1 MHKNGKFIPLLAL
14 GFTFFLSGCD
24 YFADKHLVEEMK
36 EQQKEQETKI
46 NLLEKQQKEQEAKI
60 NLLEKQQATIINTT
74 KKVTEVVG
82 RVERKQRLFDYTE
95 LDPSQTH
102 YFIINNGNI
111 GLAGRILSIEPID
124 NGSVIHLDLVNLLSI
139 PVSNL
144 AFNMTWGTKKPSEAK
159 DLPRWKQLLLNTK
172 MDSTIELLPGAWTNV
187 TLTLKGV
194 SPNNLKYLKIGID
207 MENVIFDSIQPINDT
222 KKGNDSNLLI
232 VFYVQIMP
240 DDFVMQLHR
249 F

>member
-24 YFADKHLVEEMK
+24 YFADKHLVEELK
-36 EQQKEQETKI
+36 KQQKEQETKI

-60 NLLEKQQATIINTT
+60 NLLEKQQTTIINTT
-74 KKVTEVVG
+74 QKVAEVVG

-95 LDPSQTH
+95 LDPSQTR

-124 NGSVIHLDLVNLLSI
+124 DGSVIHLDLVNLLSI
-139 PVSNL
+139 PVSNF

-172 MDSTIELLPGAWTNV
+172 MDSTIELLPGTWTNV

-194 SPNNLKYLKIGID
+194 SPNNLKYLKIGIN

-222 KKGNDSNLLI
+222 KKK
-232 VFYVQIMP
+232 P
-240 DDFVMQLHR
+240 KK
-249 F
+249 

>member
-24 YFADKHLVEEMK
+24 YFADKHLVEELK
-36 EQQKEQETKI
+36 KQQKEQETKI
-46 NLLEKQQKEQEAKI
+46 NLLEKQQKEQKAKI
-60 NLLEKQQATIINTT
+60 NLLEKQQTTVINTT
-74 KKVTEVVG
+74 QKVAEVVG

-95 LDPSQTH
+95 LDPSQTR

-124 NGSVIHLDLVNLLSI
+124 DGSVIHLDLVNLLSI

-172 MDSTIELLPGAWTNV
+172 MDSTIELLPGTWTNV

-194 SPNNLKYLKIGID
+194 SPNNLKYLKIGIN

-222 KKGNDSNLLI
+222 KKK
-232 VFYVQIMP
+232 P
-240 DDFVMQLHR
+240 KK
-249 F
+249 

>member
-1 MHKNGKFIPLLAL
+1 
-14 GFTFFLSGCD
+14 TFFLSGCD
-24 YFADKHLVEEMK
+24 YFADKHLVEELK
-36 EQQKEQETKI
+36 KQQKEQETKI

-60 NLLEKQQATIINTT
+60 NLLEKQQDIVINTT
-74 KKVTEVVG
+74 QKVAEVVG

-95 LDPSQTH
+95 LDPSQTR

-124 NGSVIHLDLVNLLSI
+124 DGSVIHLDLVNLLSI

-172 MDSTIELLPGAWTNV
+172 MDSTIELLPGTWTNV

-194 SPNNLKYLKIGID
+194 SPNNLKYLKIGIN

-222 KKGNDSNLLI
+222 KKK
-232 VFYVQIMP
+232 P
-240 DDFVMQLHR
+240 KK
-249 F
+249 

>member
-24 YFADKHLVEEMK
+24 YFADKHLVEELK
-36 EQQKEQETKI
+36 KQQKEQETKI

-60 NLLEKQQATIINTT
+60 NLLEKQQTTIINTT
-74 KKVTEVVG
+74 QKVAEVVG

-95 LDPSQTH
+95 LDPSQTR

-124 NGSVIHLDLVNLLSI
+124 DGSVIHLDLVNLLSI

-172 MDSTIELLPGAWTNV
+172 MDSTIELLPGTWTNV

-194 SPNNLKYLKIGID
+194 SPNNLKYLKIGIN
-207 MENVIFDSIQPINDT
+207 MENVIFDSI
-222 KKGNDSNLLI
+222 
-232 VFYVQIMP
+232 
-240 DDFVMQLHR
+240 
-249 F
+249 

>member
-24 YFADKHLVEEMK
+24 YFADKHLVEELK
-36 EQQKEQETKI
+36 KQQKEQETKI
-46 NLLEKQQKEQEAKI
+46 NLLEKQQKEQEAKM
-60 NLLEKQQATIINTT
+60 NLLEKQQATVINTT
-74 KKVTEVVG
+74 QKVAEVVG

-159 DLPRWKQLLLNTK
+159 DLPRWRQLLLNTK

-194 SPNNLKYLKIGID
+194 SPNNLKYLKIGIN

-222 KKGNDSNLLI
+222 KKKPKKIIAIDTIILEKEST
-232 VFYVQIMP
+232 YS
-240 DDFVMQLHR
+240 
-249 F
+249 

>member
-24 YFADKHLVEEMK
+24 YFADKHLVEELK
-36 EQQKEQETKI
+36 KQQKEQETKI
-46 NLLEKQQKEQEAKI
+46 NLLEKRQKEQEAKI
-60 NLLEKQQATIINTT
+60 NLLEKQQTTVINTT
-74 KKVTEVVG
+74 QKVAEVVG
-82 RVERKQRLFDYTE
+82 RIERKQRLFDYTE
-95 LDPSQTH
+95 LDPSQTR

-124 NGSVIHLDLVNLLSI
+124 DGSVIHLDLVNLLSI

-172 MDSTIELLPGAWTNV
+172 MDSTIELLPGTWTNV

-194 SPNNLKYLKIGID
+194 SPNNLKYLKIGIN

-222 KKGNDSNLLI
+222 KKK
-232 VFYVQIMP
+232 P
-240 DDFVMQLHR
+240 KK
-249 F
+249 

>member
-1 MHKNGKFIPLLAL
+1 PLLAL

-24 YFADKHLVEEMK
+24 YFADKHLVEELK
-36 EQQKEQETKI
+36 KQQKEQETKI

-60 NLLEKQQATIINTT
+60 NLLEKQQTTVINTT
-74 KKVTEVVG
+74 QKVAEVVG

-95 LDPSQTH
+95 LDPSQTR

-124 NGSVIHLDLVNLLSI
+124 DGSVIHLDLVNLLSI

-172 MDSTIELLPGAWTNV
+172 MDSTIELLPGTWTNV

-194 SPNNLKYLKIGID
+194 SPNNLKYLKIGIN

-222 KKGNDSNLLI
+222 KKK
-232 VFYVQIMP
+232 P
-240 DDFVMQLHR
+240 KK
-249 F
+249 

>member
-14 GFTFFLSGCD
+14 GFSFFLSGCD
-24 YFADKHLVEEMK
+24 YFADKHLVEELK
-36 EQQKEQETKI
+36 KQQKEQETKI

-60 NLLEKQQATIINTT
+60 NLLEKQQATVINTT
-74 KKVTEVVG
+74 QKVAEVVG
-82 RVERKQRLFDYTE
+82 RIERKQRLFDYTE
-95 LDPSQTH
+95 LDPSQTR

-124 NGSVIHLDLVNLLSI
+124 DGSVIHLDLVNLLSI

-172 MDSTIELLPGAWTNV
+172 MDSTIELLPGTWTNV

-194 SPNNLKYLKIGID
+194 SPNNLKYLKIGIN

-222 KKGNDSNLLI
+222 KKK
-232 VFYVQIMP
+232 P
-240 DDFVMQLHR
+240 KK
-249 F
+249 

>member
-1 MHKNGKFIPLLAL
+1 MPLLAL

-24 YFADKHLVEEMK
+24 YFADKHLVEELK
-36 EQQKEQETKI
+36 KQQKEQETKI

-60 NLLEKQQATIINTT
+60 NLLEKQQTTIINTT
-74 KKVTEVVG
+74 QKVAEVVG

-95 LDPSQTH
+95 LDPSQTR

-124 NGSVIHLDLVNLLSI
+124 DGSVIHLDLVNLLSI

-172 MDSTIELLPGAWTNV
+172 MDSTIELLPGTWTNV

-194 SPNNLKYLKIGID
+194 SPNNLKYLKIGIN

-222 KKGNDSNLLI
+222 KKK
-232 VFYVQIMP
+232 P
-240 DDFVMQLHR
+240 KK
-249 F
+249 

>member
-24 YFADKHLVEEMK
+24 YFADKHLVEELK
-36 EQQKEQETKI
+36 KQQKEQETKI

-60 NLLEKQQATIINTT
+60 NFLEKQEATVINTT
-74 KKVTEVVG
+74 QKVAEVVG
-82 RVERKQRLFDYTE
+82 RIERKQRLFDYTE
-95 LDPSQTH
+95 LDPSQTR

-124 NGSVIHLDLVNLLSI
+124 DGSVIHLDLVNLLSI

-172 MDSTIELLPGAWTNV
+172 MDSTIELLPGTWTNV

-194 SPNNLKYLKIGID
+194 SPNNLKYLKIGIN

-222 KKGNDSNLLI
+222 KKK
-232 VFYVQIMP
+232 P
-240 DDFVMQLHR
+240 KK
-249 F
+249 

>member
-1 MHKNGKFIPLLAL
+1 
-14 GFTFFLSGCD
+14 FFLSGCD
-24 YFADKHLVEEMK
+24 YFADKHLVEELK
-36 EQQKEQETKI
+36 KQQKEQETKI

-60 NLLEKQQATIINTT
+60 NLLEKQQTTVINTT
-74 KKVTEVVG
+74 QKVAEVVG

-95 LDPSQTH
+95 LDPSQTR

-124 NGSVIHLDLVNLLSI
+124 DGSVIHLDLVNLLSI

-172 MDSTIELLPGAWTNV
+172 MDSTIELLPGTWTNV

-194 SPNNLKYLKIGID
+194 SPNNLKYLKIGIN

-222 KKGNDSNLLI
+222 KKK
-232 VFYVQIMP
+232 P
-240 DDFVMQLHR
+240 KK
-249 F
+249 

>member
-1 MHKNGKFIPLLAL
+1 MLAL
-14 GFTFFLSGCD
+14 GLAFFLSGCD
-24 YFADKHLVEEMK
+24 YFADKHLVEELK
-36 EQQKEQETKI
+36 KQQKEQETKI

-60 NLLEKQQATIINTT
+60 NLLEKQQATVINTT
-74 KKVTEVVG
+74 QKVAEVVG
-82 RVERKQRLFDYTE
+82 RIERKQRLFDYTE
-95 LDPSQTH
+95 LDPSQTR

-124 NGSVIHLDLVNLLSI
+124 DGSVIHLDLVNLLSI

-172 MDSTIELLPGAWTNV
+172 MDSTIELLPGTWTNV

-194 SPNNLKYLKIGID
+194 SPNNLKYLKIGIN

-222 KKGNDSNLLI
+222 KKK
-232 VFYVQIMP
+232 P
-240 DDFVMQLHR
+240 KK
-249 F
+249 

>member
-24 YFADKHLVEEMK
+24 YFADKHLVEELK
-36 EQQKEQETKI
+36 KQQKEQETKI

-60 NLLEKQQATIINTT
+60 NLLEKQQATVINTT
-74 KKVTEVVG
+74 QKVAEVVG
-82 RVERKQRLFDYTE
+82 RIERKQRLFDYTE
-95 LDPSQTH
+95 LDPSQTR

-124 NGSVIHLDLVNLLSI
+124 DGSVIHLDLVNLLSI

-172 MDSTIELLPGAWTNV
+172 MDSTIELLPGTWTNV

-194 SPNNLKYLKIGID
+194 SPNNLKYLKIGIN
-207 MENVIFDSIQPINDT
+207 MENIIFDSIQPINDT
-222 KKGNDSNLLI
+222 KKK
-232 VFYVQIMP
+232 P
-240 DDFVMQLHR
+240 KK
-249 F
+249 

>member
-24 YFADKHLVEEMK
+24 YFADKHLVEELK
-36 EQQKEQETKI
+36 KQQKEQETKI

-60 NLLEKQQATIINTT
+60 NLLEKQQDIVINTT
-74 KKVTEVVG
+74 QKVAEVVG

-95 LDPSQTH
+95 LDPSQTR

-111 GLAGRILSIEPID
+111 RLAGRILSIEPID
-124 NGSVIHLDLVNLLSI
+124 DGSVIHLDLVNLLSI

-172 MDSTIELLPGAWTNV
+172 MDSTIELLPGTWTNV

-194 SPNNLKYLKIGID
+194 SPNNLKYLKIGIN

-222 KKGNDSNLLI
+222 KKK
-232 VFYVQIMP
+232 P
-240 DDFVMQLHR
+240 KK
-249 F
+249 

>member
-1 MHKNGKFIPLLAL
+1 
-14 GFTFFLSGCD
+14 D
-24 YFADKHLVEEMK
+24 YFADKHLVEELK
-36 EQQKEQETKI
+36 KQQKEQETKI

-60 NLLEKQQATIINTT
+60 NLLEKQQATVINTT
-74 KKVTEVVG
+74 QKVAEVVG
-82 RVERKQRLFDYTE
+82 RIERKQRLFDYTE
-95 LDPSQTH
+95 LDPSQTR

-124 NGSVIHLDLVNLLSI
+124 DGSVIHLDLVNLLSI

-172 MDSTIELLPGAWTNV
+172 MDSTIELLPGTWTNV

-194 SPNNLKYLKIGID
+194 SPNNLKYLKIGIN

-222 KKGNDSNLLI
+222 KKK
-232 VFYVQIMP
+232 P
-240 DDFVMQLHR
+240 KK
-249 F
+249 

>member
-24 YFADKHLVEEMK
+24 YFADKHLVEELK
-36 EQQKEQETKI
+36 KQQKEQETKI

-60 NLLEKQQATIINTT
+60 NLLEKQQATVINTT
-74 KKVTEVVG
+74 QKVAEVVG
-82 RVERKQRLFDYTE
+82 RIERKQRLFDYTE
-95 LDPSQTH
+95 LDPSQTR

-124 NGSVIHLDLVNLLSI
+124 DGSVIHLDLVNLLSI

-172 MDSTIELLPGAWTNV
+172 MDSTIELLPGTWTNV

-194 SPNNLKYLKIGID
+194 SPNNLKYLKIG
-207 MENVIFDSIQPINDT
+207 
-222 KKGNDSNLLI
+222 
-232 VFYVQIMP
+232 
-240 DDFVMQLHR
+240 
-249 F
+249 

>member
-1 MHKNGKFIPLLAL
+1 MQKNGKFIPLLAL

-24 YFADKHLVEEMK
+24 YFADKHLVEELK
-36 EQQKEQETKI
+36 KQQKEQETKI

-60 NLLEKQQATIINTT
+60 NLLEKQQATVINTT
-74 KKVTEVVG
+74 QKVAEVVG
-82 RVERKQRLFDYTE
+82 RIERKQRLFDYTE
-95 LDPSQTH
+95 LDPSQTR

-124 NGSVIHLDLVNLLSI
+124 DGSVIHLDLVNLLSI

-172 MDSTIELLPGAWTNV
+172 MDSTIELLPGTWTNV

-194 SPNNLKYLKIGID
+194 SPNNLKYLKIGIN

-222 KKGNDSNLLI
+222 KKK
-232 VFYVQIMP
+232 P
-240 DDFVMQLHR
+240 KK
-249 F
+249 

>member
-24 YFADKHLVEEMK
+24 YFADKRLVEELK
-36 EQQKEQETKI
+36 KQQKEQETKI

-60 NLLEKQQATIINTT
+60 NLLEKQQTTIINTT
-74 KKVTEVVG
+74 QKVAEVVG

-95 LDPSQTH
+95 LDPSQTR

-124 NGSVIHLDLVNLLSI
+124 DGSVIHLDLVNLLSI

-172 MDSTIELLPGAWTNV
+172 MDSTIELLPGTWTNV

-194 SPNNLKYLKIGID
+194 SPNNLKYLKIGIN

-222 KKGNDSNLLI
+222 KKKPKKIIAIDTTILEKEST
-232 VFYVQIMP
+232 YP
-240 DDFVMQLHR
+240 
-249 F
+249 

>member
-24 YFADKHLVEEMK
+24 YFADKHLVEELK
-36 EQQKEQETKI
+36 KQQKGQETKI

-60 NLLEKQQATIINTT
+60 NLLEKQQDIVINTT
-74 KKVTEVVG
+74 QKVAEVVG

-95 LDPSQTH
+95 LDPSQTR

-124 NGSVIHLDLVNLLSI
+124 DGSVIHLDLVNLLSI

-172 MDSTIELLPGAWTNV
+172 MDSTIELLPGTWTNV

-194 SPNNLKYLKIGID
+194 SPNNLKYLKIGIN

-222 KKGNDSNLLI
+222 KKK
-232 VFYVQIMP
+232 P
-240 DDFVMQLHR
+240 KK
-249 F
+249 

>member
-1 MHKNGKFIPLLAL
+1 L

-24 YFADKHLVEEMK
+24 YFADKHLVEELK
-36 EQQKEQETKI
+36 KQQKEQETKI

-60 NLLEKQQATIINTT
+60 NLLEKQQTTVINTT
-74 KKVTEVVG
+74 QKVAEVVG

-95 LDPSQTH
+95 LDPSQTR

-124 NGSVIHLDLVNLLSI
+124 DGSVIHLDLVNLLSI

-172 MDSTIELLPGAWTNV
+172 MDSTIELLPGTWTNV

-194 SPNNLKYLKIGID
+194 SPNNLKYLKIGIN

-222 KKGNDSNLLI
+222 KKK
-232 VFYVQIMP
+232 P
-240 DDFVMQLHR
+240 KK
-249 F
+249 

>member
-14 GFTFFLSGCD
+14 VFTFFLSGCD
-24 YFADKHLVEEMK
+24 YFADKHLVEELK
-36 EQQKEQETKI
+36 KQQKEQETKI

-60 NLLEKQQATIINTT
+60 NLLEKQQTTIINTT
-74 KKVTEVVG
+74 QKVAEVVG

-95 LDPSQTH
+95 LDPSQTR

-124 NGSVIHLDLVNLLSI
+124 DGSVIHLDLVNLLSI

-172 MDSTIELLPGAWTNV
+172 MDSTIELLPGTWTNV

-194 SPNNLKYLKIGID
+194 SPNNLKYLKIGIN

-222 KKGNDSNLLI
+222 KKK
-232 VFYVQIMP
+232 P
-240 DDFVMQLHR
+240 KK
-249 F
+249 

>member
-24 YFADKHLVEEMK
+24 YFADKHLVEELK
-36 EQQKEQETKI
+36 KQQKEQETKI

-60 NLLEKQQATIINTT
+60 NLLEKQQTTIINTT
-74 KKVTEVVG
+74 QKVAEVVG

-95 LDPSQTH
+95 LDPSQTR

-124 NGSVIHLDLVNLLSI
+124 DGSVIHLDLVNLLSI

-172 MDSTIELLPGAWTNV
+172 MDSTIELLPGTWTNV

-194 SPNNLKYLKIGID
+194 SPNNL
-207 MENVIFDSIQPINDT
+207 
-222 KKGNDSNLLI
+222 
-232 VFYVQIMP
+232 
-240 DDFVMQLHR
+240 
-249 F
+249 

>member
-1 MHKNGKFIPLLAL
+1 MLAL

-24 YFADKHLVEEMK
+24 YFADKHLVEELK
-36 EQQKEQETKI
+36 KQQKEQETKI

-60 NLLEKQQATIINTT
+60 NLLEKQEATVINTT
-74 KKVTEVVG
+74 QKVAEVVG
-82 RVERKQRLFDYTE
+82 RIERKQRLFDYTE
-95 LDPSQTH
+95 LDPSQTR

-124 NGSVIHLDLVNLLSI
+124 DGSVIHLDLVNLLSI

-172 MDSTIELLPGAWTNV
+172 MDSTIELLPGTWTNV

-194 SPNNLKYLKIGID
+194 SPNNLKYLKIGIN

-222 KKGNDSNLLI
+222 KKK
-232 VFYVQIMP
+232 P
-240 DDFVMQLHR
+240 KK
-249 F
+249 

>member
-14 GFTFFLSGCD
+14 GFTFFLSGCE
-24 YFADKHLVEEMK
+24 YFADKHLVEELK
-36 EQQKEQETKI
+36 KQQKEQETKI

-60 NLLEKQQATIINTT
+60 NLLEKQQATVINTT
-74 KKVTEVVG
+74 QKVAEVVG
-82 RVERKQRLFDYTE
+82 RIERKQRLFDYTE
-95 LDPSQTH
+95 LDPSQTR

-124 NGSVIHLDLVNLLSI
+124 DGSVIHLDLVNLLSI

-172 MDSTIELLPGAWTNV
+172 MDSTIELLPGTWTNV

-194 SPNNLKYLKIGID
+194 SPNNLKYLKIGIN

-222 KKGNDSNLLI
+222 KKK
-232 VFYVQIMP
+232 P
-240 DDFVMQLHR
+240 KK
-249 F
+249 

>member
-24 YFADKHLVEEMK
+24 YFADKHLVEELK
-36 EQQKEQETKI
+36 KQQKEQETKI

-60 NLLEKQQATIINTT
+60 NLLEKQQDIVINTT
-74 KKVTEVVG
+74 QKVAEVVG

-95 LDPSQTH
+95 LDQSQTR

-124 NGSVIHLDLVNLLSI
+124 DGSVIHLDLVNLLSI

-172 MDSTIELLPGAWTNV
+172 MDSTIELLPGTWTNV

-194 SPNNLKYLKIGID
+194 SPNNLKYLKIGIN

-222 KKGNDSNLLI
+222 KKK
-232 VFYVQIMP
+232 P
-240 DDFVMQLHR
+240 KK
-249 F
+249 

>member
-24 YFADKHLVEEMK
+24 YFADKHLVEK
-36 EQQKEQETKI
+36 LKKQQKEQETKI

-60 NLLEKQQATIINTT
+60 NLLEKQEATVINTT
-74 KKVTEVVG
+74 QKVAEVVG
-82 RVERKQRLFDYTE
+82 RIERKQRLFDYTE
-95 LDPSQTH
+95 LDPSQTR

-124 NGSVIHLDLVNLLSI
+124 DGSVIHLDLVNLLSI

-172 MDSTIELLPGAWTNV
+172 MDSTIELLPGTWTNV

-194 SPNNLKYLKIGID
+194 SPNNLKYLKIGIN

-222 KKGNDSNLLI
+222 KKK
-232 VFYVQIMP
+232 P
-240 DDFVMQLHR
+240 KK
-249 F
+249 

>member
-24 YFADKHLVEEMK
+24 YFADKHLVEELK
-36 EQQKEQETKI
+36 KQQKEQETKI

-60 NLLEKQQATIINTT
+60 NLLEKQQTTIINTT
-74 KKVTEVVG
+74 QKGAEVVG

-95 LDPSQTH
+95 LDPSQTR

-124 NGSVIHLDLVNLLSI
+124 DGSVIHLDLVNLLSI

-172 MDSTIELLPGAWTNV
+172 MDSTIELLPGTWTNV

-194 SPNNLKYLKIGID
+194 SPNNLKYLKIGIN

-222 KKGNDSNLLI
+222 KKK
-232 VFYVQIMP
+232 P
-240 DDFVMQLHR
+240 KK
-249 F
+249 

>member
-1 MHKNGKFIPLLAL
+1 MPLLAL

-24 YFADKHLVEEMK
+24 YFADKHLVEELK
-36 EQQKEQETKI
+36 KQQKEQETKI

-60 NLLEKQQATIINTT
+60 NLLEKQQTTIINTT
-74 KKVTEVVG
+74 QKVAEVVG

-95 LDPSQTH
+95 LDPSQTR

-124 NGSVIHLDLVNLLSI
+124 DGSVIHLDLVNLLSI

-172 MDSTIELLPGAWTNV
+172 MDSTIELLPGTWTNV

-194 SPNNLKYLKIGID
+194 SPNNLKYLKIGIN

-222 KKGNDSNLLI
+222 KKKPKK
-232 VFYVQIMP
+232 Q
-240 DDFVMQLHR
+240 
-249 F
+249 

>member
-1 MHKNGKFIPLLAL
+1 
-14 GFTFFLSGCD
+14 FTFFLSGCD
-24 YFADKHLVEEMK
+24 YFADKHLVEELK
-36 EQQKEQETKI
+36 KQQKEQETKI

-60 NLLEKQQATIINTT
+60 NLLEKQQDIVINTT
-74 KKVTEVVG
+74 QKVAEVVG

-95 LDPSQTH
+95 LDPSQTR

-124 NGSVIHLDLVNLLSI
+124 DGSVIHLDLVNLLSI

-172 MDSTIELLPGAWTNV
+172 MDSTIELLPGTWTNV

-194 SPNNLKYLKIGID
+194 SPNNLKYLKIGIN

-222 KKGNDSNLLI
+222 KKK
-232 VFYVQIMP
+232 P
-240 DDFVMQLHR
+240 KK
-249 F
+249 

>member
-1 MHKNGKFIPLLAL
+1 
-14 GFTFFLSGCD
+14 FTFFLSGCD
-24 YFADKHLVEEMK
+24 YFADKHLVEELK
-36 EQQKEQETKI
+36 KQQKEQETKI

-60 NLLEKQQATIINTT
+60 NLLEKQQATVINTT
-74 KKVTEVVG
+74 QKVAEVVG
-82 RVERKQRLFDYTE
+82 RIERKQRLFDYTE
-95 LDPSQTH
+95 LDPSQTR

-124 NGSVIHLDLVNLLSI
+124 DGSVIHLDLVNLLSI

-172 MDSTIELLPGAWTNV
+172 MDSTIELLPGTWTNV

-194 SPNNLKYLKIGID
+194 SPNNLKYLKIGIN

-222 KKGNDSNLLI
+222 KKK
-232 VFYVQIMP
+232 P
-240 DDFVMQLHR
+240 KK
-249 F
+249 

>member
-24 YFADKHLVEEMK
+24 YFADKHLVEELK
-36 EQQKEQETKI
+36 KQQKEQETKI

-60 NLLEKQQATIINTT
+60 NLLEKQQDIVINTT
-74 KKVTEVVG
+74 QKVAEVVG

-95 LDPSQTH
+95 LDPSQTR

-124 NGSVIHLDLVNLLSI
+124 DGSVIHLDLVNLLSI

-172 MDSTIELLPGAWTNV
+172 MDSTIELLPGTWTNV

-194 SPNNLKYLKIGID
+194 SPNNLKYLKIGIN

-222 KKGNDSNLLI
+222 KKK
-232 VFYVQIMP
+232 P
-240 DDFVMQLHR
+240 KK
-249 F
+249 

>member
-1 MHKNGKFIPLLAL
+1 
-14 GFTFFLSGCD
+14 
-24 YFADKHLVEEMK
+24 LVEELK
-36 EQQKEQETKI
+36 KQQKEQETKI

-60 NLLEKQQATIINTT
+60 NLLEKQQTTVINTT
-74 KKVTEVVG
+74 QKVAEVVG

-95 LDPSQTH
+95 LDPSQTR

-124 NGSVIHLDLVNLLSI
+124 DGSVIHLDLVNLLSI

-172 MDSTIELLPGAWTNV
+172 MDSTIELLPGTWTNV

-194 SPNNLKYLKIGID
+194 SPNNLKYLKIGIN

-222 KKGNDSNLLI
+222 KKK
-232 VFYVQIMP
+232 P
-240 DDFVMQLHR
+240 KK
-249 F
+249 

>member
-24 YFADKHLVEEMK
+24 YFADKHLVEELK
-36 EQQKEQETKI
+36 KQQKEQETKI

-60 NLLEKQQATIINTT
+60 NLLEKQQTTVINTT
-74 KKVTEVVG
+74 QKVAEVVG

-95 LDPSQTH
+95 LDPSQTR

-124 NGSVIHLDLVNLLSI
+124 DGSVIHLDLVNLLSI

-172 MDSTIELLPGAWTNV
+172 MDSTIELLPGTWTNV

-194 SPNNLKYLKIGID
+194 SPNNLKYLKISIN

-222 KKGNDSNLLI
+222 KKK
-232 VFYVQIMP
+232 P
-240 DDFVMQLHR
+240 KK
-249 F
+249 

>member
-24 YFADKHLVEEMK
+24 YFADKHLVEELK
-36 EQQKEQETKI
+36 KQQKEQETKI

-60 NLLEKQQATIINTT
+60 NLLEKQQTTVINTT
-74 KKVTEVVG
+74 QKVAEVVG

-95 LDPSQTH
+95 LDPSQTR

-124 NGSVIHLDLVNLLSI
+124 DGSVIHLDLVNLLSI

-159 DLPRWKQLLLNTK
+159 DQPRWKQLLLNTK
-172 MDSTIELLPGAWTNV
+172 MDSTIELLPGTWTNV

-194 SPNNLKYLKIGID
+194 SPNNLKYLKIGIN

-222 KKGNDSNLLI
+222 KKK
-232 VFYVQIMP
+232 P
-240 DDFVMQLHR
+240 KK
-249 F
+249 

>member
-24 YFADKHLVEEMK
+24 YFADKHLVEELK
-36 EQQKEQETKI
+36 KQQKEQETKI

-60 NLLEKQQATIINTT
+60 NLLEKQEATVINTT
-74 KKVTEVVG
+74 QKVAEVVG
-82 RVERKQRLFDYTE
+82 RIERKQRLFDYTE
-95 LDPSQTH
+95 LDPSQTR

-124 NGSVIHLDLVNLLSI
+124 DGSVIHLDLVNLLRI

-172 MDSTIELLPGAWTNV
+172 MDSTIELLPGTWTNV

-194 SPNNLKYLKIGID
+194 SPNNLKYLKIGIN

-222 KKGNDSNLLI
+222 KKK
-232 VFYVQIMP
+232 P
-240 DDFVMQLHR
+240 KK
-249 F
+249 

>member
-24 YFADKHLVEEMK
+24 YFADKHLVEELK
-36 EQQKEQETKI
+36 KQQKEQETKI

-60 NLLEKQQATIINTT
+60 NLLEKQQARVINTT
-74 KKVTEVVG
+74 QKVAEVVG
-82 RVERKQRLFDYTE
+82 RIERKQRLFDYTE
-95 LDPSQTH
+95 LDPSQTR

-124 NGSVIHLDLVNLLSI
+124 DGSVIHLDLVNLLSI

-172 MDSTIELLPGAWTNV
+172 MDSTIELLPGTWTNV

-194 SPNNLKYLKIGID
+194 SPNNLKYLKIGIN

-222 KKGNDSNLLI
+222 KKK
-232 VFYVQIMP
+232 P
-240 DDFVMQLHR
+240 KK
-249 F
+249 

>member
-1 MHKNGKFIPLLAL
+1 MLAL

-24 YFADKHLVEEMK
+24 YFADKHLVEELK
-36 EQQKEQETKI
+36 KQQKEQETKI

-60 NLLEKQQATIINTT
+60 NFLEKQQATVINTT
-74 KKVTEVVG
+74 QKVAEVVG

-95 LDPSQTH
+95 LDPSQTR

-124 NGSVIHLDLVNLLSI
+124 DGSVIHLDLVNLLSI

-172 MDSTIELLPGAWTNV
+172 MDSTIELLPGTWTNV

-194 SPNNLKYLKIGID
+194 SPNNLKYLKIGIN

-222 KKGNDSNLLI
+222 KKKPKKIIAIDTTILEKEST
-232 VFYVQIMP
+232 YP
-240 DDFVMQLHR
+240 
-249 F
+249 

>member
-24 YFADKHLVEEMK
+24 YFADKHLVEELK
-36 EQQKEQETKI
+36 KQQKEQETKI

-60 NLLEKQQATIINTT
+60 NLLEKQQTTIINTT
-74 KKVTEVVG
+74 QKVAEVVG

-95 LDPSQTH
+95 LDPSQTR

-124 NGSVIHLDLVNLLSI
+124 DGSVIHLDLVNLLSI

-172 MDSTIELLPGAWTNV
+172 MDSTIELLPGTWTNL

-194 SPNNLKYLKIGID
+194 SPNNLKYLKIGIN

-222 KKGNDSNLLI
+222 KKK
-232 VFYVQIMP
+232 P
-240 DDFVMQLHR
+240 KK
-249 F
+249 

>member
-1 MHKNGKFIPLLAL
+1 MPLLAL

-24 YFADKHLVEEMK
+24 YFADKHLVEELK
-36 EQQKEQETKI
+36 KQQKEQETKI

-60 NLLEKQQATIINTT
+60 NLLEKQEATVINTT
-74 KKVTEVVG
+74 QKVAEVVG
-82 RVERKQRLFDYTE
+82 RIERKQRLFDYTE
-95 LDPSQTH
+95 LDPSQTR

-124 NGSVIHLDLVNLLSI
+124 DGSVIHLDLVNLLSI

-172 MDSTIELLPGAWTNV
+172 MDSTIELLPGTWTNV

-194 SPNNLKYLKIGID
+194 SPNNLKYLKIGIN

-222 KKGNDSNLLI
+222 KKK
-232 VFYVQIMP
+232 P
-240 DDFVMQLHR
+240 KK
-249 F
+249 

>member
-1 MHKNGKFIPLLAL
+1 MHKNGKFIPLLVL

-24 YFADKHLVEEMK
+24 YFADKHLVEELK
-36 EQQKEQETKI
+36 KQQKEQETKI

-60 NLLEKQQATIINTT
+60 NLLEKQQTTVINTT
-74 KKVTEVVG
+74 QKVAEVVG

-95 LDPSQTH
+95 LDPSQTR

-124 NGSVIHLDLVNLLSI
+124 DGSVIHLDLVNLLSI

-144 AFNMTWGTKKPSEAK
+144 AFNMTWGTKKPFEAK

-172 MDSTIELLPGAWTNV
+172 MDSTIELLPGTWTNV

-194 SPNNLKYLKIGID
+194 SPNNLKYLKIGIN

-222 KKGNDSNLLI
+222 KKK
-232 VFYVQIMP
+232 P
-240 DDFVMQLHR
+240 KK
-249 F
+249 